1 MFSRFILVILAM
13 VPIGLALAQDAE
25 DAYED
30 ARDALNQRQFDEA
43 IEAFQALRR
52 DYPDSS
58 YVGDSYY
65 WEALALERNG
75 EPERAVEA
83 IDRLL
88 REYPDAS
95 TADDAAARRIRVCSE
110 LARRGDR
117 ECAELV
123 ASVVRDPNQ
132 LDEPMKMMALNAL
145 INMRAERAIPI
156 ASRVAANRNQL
167 AAVRNQALFVLADK
181 ADEASDP
188 NEVLEVLRS
197 IALDQT
203 DDSEVRAQA
212 IFWLSEVPGEATL
225 DLLTEFV
232 NGTADRELKNRAIF
246 AISQHEDPRA
256 ISLLRQYAEN
266 ESLDAQLRKQAIFWI
281 GEEGEE
287 QSLPFLTELFANL
300 ADAELRQQVLFAVS
314 KTHAAGSAE
323 WLLERA
329 RDETESR
336 GVRQQ
341 ALFWAAESGLS
352 VDELNAL
359 YEGFDDSG
367 LREYLIWLI
376 AENGGRG
383 SFESL
388 LDIARNDPDSE
399 MRSKAVFW
407 IGESDDPRAAEFIL
421 ELLEQ

>member
-1 MFSRFILVILAM
+1 MFSRSILVILAM